1 MPAEAAPDC
10 GVYYCIV
17 CGPVLLLMGG
27 RRGTVAHQDIPH
39 PDEVMFTDEESNPQ

>member
-17 CGPVLLLMGG
+17 CGPILRMTG
-27 RRGTVAHQDIPH
+27 RKRDVVAYQDIPH
-39 PDEVMFTDEESNPQ
+39 PDEVLWTDEEGNPQ